1 MTIQILDALERRL
14 RDPGLLDYV
23 GALGT
28 SLVQKNI
35 ITGPWAPNSA
45 LTQRVKGGNLP
56 LRDSAKPG
64 LVNSMTHTVRN
75 DTAVIGTNH
84 PAAVILHNGGTI
96 TPKTSRYLAI
106 PLGAETR
113 RFMHTYGA
121 TPRKCLDAMAA
132 DGYKVWV
139 AKGCILVQKGKT
151 GRVRALFVLKKSA
164 KIPARQFMRLPEA
177 SVRIIET
184 AVRRRGFG

>member
-35 ITGPWAPNSA
+35 EQGSWVPNAA
-45 LTQRVKGGNLP
+45 LTQAVKGNNKP
-56 LRDSAKPG
+56 LRDSGKLLA
-64 LVNSMTHTVRN
+64 SITHTVRDN
-75 DTAVIGTNH
+75 TAVIGTNH
-84 PAAVILHNGGTI
+84 PSAVILHNGGTI

-113 RFMHTYGA
+113 RFMRTYGA
-121 TPRKCLDAMAA
+121 TPRACLDAMKA

-151 GRVRALFVLKKSA
+151 GRVRALFVLKKSVR
-164 KIPARQFMRLPEA
+164 IPARPFMRLPEA
-177 SVRIIET
+177 SIRIIET
-184 AVRRRGFG
+184 AVRRRVFG